1 MLQQTCNRLPHKVV
15 TIRSEKTI
23 VCYVVLPDVWFDKH
37 ACCAK
42 QAYMCMRV
50 GLWEGMCYMQ
60 LSPGGLGYPGE
71 IPMSQVLPCDM
82 THAKV
87 LMCPMLSAMLHCLVL
102 RDASLHDSKLSILLH
117 TAQWDSGTSIQQGF
131 ASDVLV
137 SIAVCM

>member
-1 MLQQTCNRLPHKVV
+1 M
-15 TIRSEKTI
+15 

>member
-1 MLQQTCNRLPHKVV
+1 MQQTA
-15 TIRSEKTI
+15 TQSSDDRSEKTI
-23 VCYVVLPDVWFDKH
+23 VCHVVVPDVWFDKH

-71 IPMSQVLPCDM
+71 IPTSQVLPCDM

-131 ASDVLV
+131 ASDVQV